1 VSLNCEEID
10 LILKEFPLKG
20 LKIQNIFQPSYD
32 SIVLE
37 LYGHGALH
45 HYFISTAHNAC
56 RLHPLSSPPPK
67 NERPLRF
74 MELLR
79 SRIRGGTILSANQ
92 ISKDRIVKIDVV
104 RSSEDGSPLLLHLY
118 ARLWSGAGN
127 VLLVSDD
134 GIIVDALRRLPSR
147 GETSGATFVFP
158 QARDPGLAQKT
169 YKVRDIEGEGLFW
182 QKIEHLYGQS
192 SGHLSRE
199 ALLKNARESYGR
211 RKSVLEARL
220 LQLEAK
226 EKEYDQSERFRQIGD
241 VLLAGYVTEIQAKKA
256 FARTFDFYEN
266 KEILVEINADATPA
280 QNAAIYYEKYRKA
293 KAGIDEIRT
302 ELSRTKSS
310 LDQLSAWMAD
320 IEAKQDP
327 LAIAKELRVGGAAR
341 AKERPKFPFLNLEYR
356 GWTIFVGRSGK
367 ENDEILRYYAKGFD
381 LWLHAR
387 DYSGAY
393 VFVKAQ
399 KNKSIPPEVLQAAA
413 RLALYYSKARKN
425 LGGDLHITQAKNLRR
440 VKGGPVGMV
449 IPYLEKNLY
458 ITFTEA
464 QIREIFESAGAK
476 EEETR
481 I

>member
-1 VSLNCEEID
+1 MSLNCEEID
-10 LILKEFPLKG
+10 LILKEFPLEG
-20 LKIQNIFQPSYD
+20 FKIQNVFQPSYD

-79 SRIRGGTILSANQ
+79 SRIRGGTILSTSQ
-92 ISKDRIVKIDVV
+92 ISKDRIVKLDVV
-104 RSSEDGSPLLLHLY
+104 RSSEDGSPAVLHLY

-127 VLLVSDD
+127 VLLVSDE
-134 GIIVDALRRLPSR
+134 GTIVDALRRLPSR
-147 GETSGATFVFP
+147 GETSGATFSFP
-158 QARDPGLAQKT
+158 QARAPGLPQKQ
-169 YKVRDIEGEGLFW
+169 YEVRDIEGEGAFW
-182 QKIEHLYGQS
+182 QKIERLYGQS

-199 ALLKNARESYGR
+199 ALLKSARESYE
-211 RKSVLEARL
+211 RKKSALEVRL
-220 LQLEAK
+220 SQLALK
-226 EKEYDQSERFRQIGD
+226 ENEYGQAERFRQIGD
-241 VLLAGYVTEIQAKKA
+241 VLLSGYVPELQAKKA
-256 FARTFDFYEN
+256 FARAFDFYEN
-266 KEILVEINADATPA
+266 REILVEIDAGATVA
-280 QNAAIYYEKYRKA
+280 QNSATYYEKYRKA

-302 ELSRTKSS
+302 ELARAKAS
-310 LDQLSAWMAD
+310 LAQLSAWFAGV
-320 IEAKQDP
+320 EASQDP

-341 AKERPKFPFLNLEYR
+341 AKAKPKFPFQNLEYR

-367 ENDEILRYYAKGFD
+367 ENDEILRHYAKGFD

-399 KNKSIPPEVLQAAA
+399 KNKSIPPKVLQAAA
-413 RLALYYSKARKN
+413 RLAIYYSKARKN
-425 LGGDLHITQAKNLRR
+425 LGGDLHTTFAKNLRR

-458 ITFTEA
+458 TTFTEA
-464 QIREIFESAGAK
+464 QIREIFESAGAE
-476 EEETR
+476 EEETK